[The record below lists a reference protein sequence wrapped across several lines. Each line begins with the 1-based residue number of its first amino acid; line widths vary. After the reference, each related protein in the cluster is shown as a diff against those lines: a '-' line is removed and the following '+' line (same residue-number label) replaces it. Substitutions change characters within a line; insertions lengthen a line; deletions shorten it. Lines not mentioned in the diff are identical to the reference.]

1 MIVIQT
7 ENPPTLLPLVD
18 EASGEQWVR
27 IYNTTL
33 LLEDAENGERYRRQR
48 DDLLLA
54 LKAAIRRVEIANAEG
69 NPILSAWLPDARA
82 AIARATGE

>member
-1 MIVIQT
+1 MIVVQT

-48 DDLLLA
+48 DELLSLLRRFYAATYGVESTSA
-54 LKAAIRRVEIANAEG
+54 LCQLDFEQ
-69 NPILSAWLPDARA
+69 ARQ